1 MHTLRADGTLGVVA
15 AQDLPAAQ
23 LLCCVPPLVFLKGGL
38 GAPPAV
44 EDLHVE
50 LLEAPL
56 RPAEQQVLC
65 LLPRKPLPPPP
76 PPATLSVVPD
86 ADGVEVAVTNGEAAG
101 HEQHQ
106 QQEQPQPQ
114 PQQQPQQQQAGPD
127 SLEQLAPAYWDVRG
141 TGSPPLLPSRA
152 LMRLLQASCWSE
164 EFQDPAA
171 SQVKGAL
178 RVEQRVFLR
187 V

>member
-114 PQQQPQQQQAGPD
+114 PQQQPQQSEERRRSGREAERERRGRAAEQRRKQPRKEPCEQPTER
-127 SLEQLAPAYWDVRG
+127 SLERPFSQL
-141 TGSPPLLPSRA
+141 S
-152 LMRLLQASCWSE
+152 
-164 EFQDPAA
+164 
-171 SQVKGAL
+171 K
-178 RVEQRVFLR
+178 
-187 V
+187 